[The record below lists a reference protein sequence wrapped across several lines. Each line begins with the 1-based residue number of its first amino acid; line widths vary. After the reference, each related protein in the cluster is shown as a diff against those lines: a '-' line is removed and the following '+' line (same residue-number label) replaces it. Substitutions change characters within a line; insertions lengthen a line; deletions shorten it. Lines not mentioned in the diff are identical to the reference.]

1 MAFTFNWAGL
11 QVPQM
16 QRKDNMPAAVEAA
29 GEFGRAVK
37 GYEKREA
44 DKEYMDILGESVE
57 DTQAI
62 EAEIARLEN
71 RNAEIRKQLGI
82 V

>member
-37 GYEKREA
+37 GYEKKKA
-44 DKEYMDILGESVE
+44 DAEYKDMLSAPTENP
-57 DTQAI
+57 QAI
-62 EAEIARLEN
+62 MLEIQRLEQ
-71 RNAEIRKQLGI
+71 RNAEIRKLLG